1 MTKELIS
8 ALTNMKWESESA
20 IKIITIIMNTMTLWL
35 IIAVIGAVIISG
47 LGLYI
52 FKDKLF
58 NKGVNNGKN

>member
-8 ALTNMKWESESA
+8 ALSNMKWESESA

-35 IIAVIGAVIISG
+35 IIISLGAVILAGI
-47 LGLYI
+47 GLYI